1 MSKTLDIE
9 GLDTIEAVLPD
20 FSLSLRARN
29 RSPRTIQS
37 YTEAARLFDT
47 YLGER
52 GMPRE
57 LRRIGREHVEAFTDD
72 QLNRHSHASAAV
84 RFRSLQQ
91 FFRWAK
97 EDGQITASPMAN
109 LTPPTVQ
116 APPVPIV
123 KDDHFRLLLQ
133 TCEGKTFE
141 DYRDAALLLL
151 LFDTGARLSEITDLT
166 LADIDNGDMPQ
177 IRVMGKGRRGRS
189 IPYGVRTR
197 KALRN
202 YEKARQL
209 HALAGLENLWLG
221 NRGKGLTR
229 SGVAQMLRRRCRAA
243 GIPELHPHQFRHSFA
258 HAWLA
263 DGREEGD
270 LMRLAGWSSREM
282 LQRYGASAAV
292 ERAHDAYR
300 RGGSPVDRL

>member
-1 MSKTLDIE
+1 MSKALDIE

-29 RSPRTIQS
+29 RSPRTVQS
-37 YTEAARLFDT
+37 YCEAAKLFDT
-47 YLGER
+47 YLTER
-52 GMPRE
+52 GMPRN
-57 LRRIGREHVEAFTDD
+57 LRNIGREHVEAFIDD
-72 QLNRHSHASAAV
+72 QLTRRSHASAAV

-109 LTPPTVQ
+109 MSPPSVT

-123 KDDHFRLLLQ
+123 KDDHFRLLLK

-141 DYRDAALLLL
+141 DYRDAAILSL
-151 LFDTGARLSEITDLT
+151 LFDTGARLSEITNLRLSDV
-166 LADIDNGDMPQ
+166 DNGEMPQ

-189 IPYGVRTR
+189 VDYGVKTR

-202 YEKARQL
+202 YEKARSL
-209 HALAGLENLWLG
+209 HPLANLEWLWLG
-221 NRGKGLTR
+221 SRGKQLTQ
-229 SGVAQMLRRRCRAA
+229 SGIAQMLRRRCRAA
-243 GIPELHPHQFRHSFA
+243 DIPELHPHMFRHSFA
-258 HAWLA
+258 HSWLA
-263 DGREEGD
+263 SGREEGD
-270 LMRLAGWSSREM
+270 LMRLAGWSSRDM

>member
-1 MSKTLDIE
+1 MSKALDIE

-37 YTEAARLFDT
+37 YCEAVLLLDS
-47 YLGER
+47 YLAKR

-57 LRRIGREHVEAFTDD
+57 IRRIDHEHVEAFIDD
-72 QLNRHSHASAAV
+72 QLTHRSHASAAV

-91 FFRWAK
+91 FFRWAVK
-97 EDGQITASPMAN
+97 DGQITASPMAEMS
-109 LTPPTVQ
+109 PPTV
-116 APPVPIV
+116 ATAPVPIV
-123 KDDHFRLLLQ
+123 PDDHIRLLLQ

-141 DYRDAALLLL
+141 DYRDTAILLL
-151 LFDTGARLSEITDLT
+151 LFDTGARLSEITNLT
-166 LADIDNGDMPQ
+166 LTDVDNSEDPQ
-177 IRVMGKGRRGRS
+177 IRVMGKGRRARS
-189 IPYGVRTR
+189 IPYGTRTR

-202 YEKARQL
+202 YKKARAL
-209 HALAGLENLWLG
+209 HPLARNEYLWLG
-221 NRGKGLTR
+221 SRGKPLTQ
-229 SGVAQMLRRRCRAA
+229 SGIAQMLRRRCRQA

-270 LMRLAGWSSREM
+270 LMRLAGWSSRDM
-282 LQRYGASAAV
+282 LQRYGASAAT